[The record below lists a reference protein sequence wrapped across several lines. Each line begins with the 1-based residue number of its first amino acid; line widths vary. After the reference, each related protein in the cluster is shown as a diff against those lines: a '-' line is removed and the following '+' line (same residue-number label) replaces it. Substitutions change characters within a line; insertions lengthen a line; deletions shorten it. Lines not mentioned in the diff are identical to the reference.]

1 MKINKKNHKSIH
13 FLAILFSFSLFFIQ
27 QNSGYSQCASINCDG
42 TTTSGLYPSAIGRYT
57 SATGNYSFA
66 GGLFS
71 ESSGQSSFSFGNRAK
86 ALGGSSIALGQF
98 IDVTASTA
106 IGIGYGYDIDSS
118 FVNNIPW
125 SLMIGIGSTKP
136 TFYVGRSSSVNRTG
150 RIGIGNV
157 TSPQAKLHIR
167 ADADEDASLLLEP
180 SDPRQKKALLQM
192 MDANTG
198 IAVGKSTGL
207 QLFTDLGLMQFSAG
221 QFTFEGP
228 VKVAGLEVNGAYS
241 LPLNQ
246 GNPGEFLSHNGTWA
260 LPSGGGGG
268 DSYWQPSGSTIYYNG
283 GNVGI
288 GTNDTKG
295 YKLGVNGKIIATEVV
310 VKYFSQ

>member
-1 MKINKKNHKSIH
+1 MKINLKNHKSIH
-13 FLAILFSFSLFFIQ
+13 FLTILFSFLLFFLQ

-42 TTTSGLYPSAIGRYT
+42 TTASGLYSSAIGRYT
-57 SATGNYSFA
+57 SAPGNYSFA
-66 GGLFS
+66 GGFYS
-71 ESSGQSSFSFGNRAK
+71 VAEGSTSIAFGNRASTN
-86 ALGGSSIALGQF
+86 GSSSIALGQF
-98 IDVTASTA
+98 INVTASTA
-106 IGIGYGYDIDSS
+106 IGIGFGYDINNP
-118 FVNNIPW
+118 FVNNTPW
-125 SLMIGIGSTKP
+125 SLMVGIGSTNP
-136 TFYVGRSSSVNRTG
+136 TFYIGRSPSVNSTG

-167 ADADEDASLLLEP
+167 ADALEDASLLLEP

-241 LPLNQ
+241 LPLTAGTSDQ
-246 GNPGEFLSHNGTWA
+246 FLRADGKWA
-260 LPSGGGGG
+260 GMDLQSI
-268 DSYWQPSGSTIYYNG
+268 S
-283 GNVGI
+283 
-288 GTNDTKG
+288 
-295 YKLGVNGKIIATEVV
+295 
-310 VKYFSQ
+310 